1 VIRPASVPPVI
12 RVFVVYPEA
21 PEAERYEQ
29 HVELSRREVPSA
41 TIRHG
46 RILGTPQGESD
57 LAYYFE
63 YEFPDRDAWK
73 AAQDGLMAGA
83 KDAQEMGIP
92 FRAYFAEIK

>member
-1 VIRPASVPPVI
+1 VI
-12 RVFVVYPEA
+12 RVFVLYSEQPD
-21 PEAERYEQ
+21 PERYER
-29 HVELSRREVPSA
+29 HVQFSREQVPGA
-41 TIRHG
+41 QTRHG
-46 RILGTPQGESD
+46 PVMGGMPD
-57 LAYYFE
+57 PDAAYYFE